1 MTLHVGFVVYI
12 PVYSSHLPEFRL
24 ALLFFYGDALDPLV
38 DSTPLSIIQVK

>member
-24 ALLFFYGDALDPLV
+24 ALLFFYDALDPMV
-38 DSTPLSIIQVK
+38 YSTPLSILQVR